1 MDEQTLRRF
10 VSAEGRIMAIP
21 SKHSKRLELLDWLAQ
36 DFEPGVRYHE
46 SEVDVRLRRRHDD
59 YPALRR
65 YLVESGFLTREN
77 NVYWRSGGTVIE
89 QEHQLR

>member
-1 MDEQTLRRF
+1 MDERTLRRF

-21 SKHSKRLELLDWLAQ
+21 RKHAKLLELLDWLAQ
-36 DFEPGVRYHE
+36 DFEPGVRYPE

-77 NVYWRSGGTVIE
+77 NVYWRSGGTVTDA
-89 QEHQLR
+89 R